1 MADSLN
7 DLRSEARDHYI
18 SRREFIT
25 RATALGLSLPAAA
38 GFLESCASNTPS
50 STSGRAIKMG
60 ALIPVTGIFAILAPA
75 MKNNAQMAVDDVNSR
90 GGVNGSKITLLIE
103 DTASDPPTAVQK
115 AKKLINDDKVDVII
129 GTLSSAERWA
139 VALSAT
145 NPAKAIYINPT
156 YYEGGICNRYFF
168 NVGAIPNQQIDP
180 FIPWLVDNKHVKSFF
195 LGGSDYAW
203 PHGSFAAVKSAV
215 SKAGGQI
222 VGEEY
227 SALGSTDFSG
237 TLRKMQGAKPDVI
250 FPLYA
255 GGDGITF
262 LKQLVGFGLHKS
274 SVVASTALSELV
286 IGALPVQE
294 STGWI
299 ASFEYFMTIDSPANK
314 DFVQRYQAKFG
325 SDAIMDAIGEGM
337 TTCVNLYVNGVQKAG
352 SLDKEKVVDGMKA
365 AQYADP
371 KGSIKVDGTS
381 QCAYLNDYVAVIAA
395 PGSGAPWQRFQIQK
409 TFSQIKPVQECRSSP
424 PG

>member
-7 DLRSEARDHYI
+7 DLRSDARDHYI
-18 SRREFIT
+18 SRRDFIT

-38 GFLESCASNTPS
+38 AFLESCGNS
-50 STSGRAIKMG
+50 STTSTGRTIKMG

-75 MKNNAQMAVDDVNSR
+75 MKNNAQMAVDDINGR
-90 GGVNGSKITLLIE
+90 GGVNGSKIDLLIE

-115 AKKLINDDKVDVII
+115 AKKLMNDDKVDVVI

-145 NPAKAIYINPT
+145 NPGKAIYINPT

-180 FIPWLVDNKHVKSFF
+180 FIPWLVDNKHVKTFF

-215 SKAGGQI
+215 AKAGGQI

-227 SALGSTDFSG
+227 SPLGSTDFSG

-274 SVVASTALSELV
+274 SVVASSALSELI

-294 STGWI
+294 STGWV
-299 ASFEYFMTIDSPANK
+299 ASFEYFMTIDTAANK
-314 DFVQRYQAKFG
+314 DFVQRYQARFG

-337 TTCVNLYVNGVQKAG
+337 RTCVDLYANGLQKAD

-365 AQYADP
+365 AQFEDP
-371 KGSIKVDGTS
+371 KGSIKIDGTS
-381 QCAYLNDYVAVIAA
+381 QCAYLNDYVAVIGA
-395 PGSGAPWQRFQIQK
+395 PGSGAAWQRFQIQK
-409 TFSQIKPVQECRSSP
+409 TFTQIKPVQECRTSP